1 MCVCVCVSS
10 THTRVCVCVRKSTP
24 CASNDNGTLCDPRA
38 TSERSLWALKRDTP
52 RTMSES
58 WTSLRYWD
66 FLDFPYFLSA
76 QLDGVRGSGSQD
88 TARQEGW
95 IGLVL
100 FNVAAWITIVVLD
113 IHLLAY
119 EFNAVNTTVHMLQTA
134 ALVTVAIPAV
144 TLLIFT
150 ALHYSAKKDRRPFSS
165 DQSLNKDARTLP
177 PFATALISGG
187 LRATL
192 SFTLV
197 ILILN
202 CQTLGSESVALKIVV
217 AQVCLKTFG
226 SAMALA
232 NQRLQMFSNTQVM

>member
-1 MCVCVCVSS
+1 MFGDSF
-10 THTRVCVCVRKSTP
+10 
-24 CASNDNGTLCDPRA
+24 DL
-38 TSERSLWALKRDTP
+38 
-52 RTMSES
+52 
-58 WTSLRYWD
+58 
-66 FLDFPYFLSA
+66 PYFLSA
-76 QLDGVRGSGSQD
+76 QLDGIRGKASND
-88 TARQEGW
+88 TARLEGW
-95 IGLVL
+95 IGLVV
-100 FNVAAWITIVVLD
+100 FNVAVWLTIVVLD

-144 TLLIFT
+144 TLLTFT
-150 ALHYSAKKDRRPFSS
+150 AVHYSAPPNQRPFSS
-165 DQSLNKDARTLP
+165 DNSLINDLNKDARTLP

-192 SFTLV
+192 GFTFV

-202 CQTLGSESVALKIVV
+202 SQTLGPESVALKIVV

-232 NQRLQMFSNTQVM
+232 NQRLQMFSNTKVM